1 MRAVLCQGAAEG
13 GEIRWTS
20 RGFFVEILFPP
31 NLNVNKELTEYL
43 PGDDILKSTRKPSM
57 NNGERSGL
65 IRFGVF
71 EVNTQTGEL
80 RKQGLKIKLRD
91 QPFQI
96 LALLLER
103 PGQVVTRDELQ
114 KKLWTADTFVDFDR
128 GMNKAVNQLREALG
142 DSADSPRFIE
152 TLPKR
157 GYRFV
162 APVDN
167 GQAAGALAT
176 PDLPAAAKPE
186 PLPPPRTATDTL
198 SRARLWLLAAAAV
211 LIVGGAAWYYARRL
225 PRAAERNTIILTE
238 FDNHTGD
245 TAFDYALKQALQI
258 DLQQS
263 PFLKILSD
271 QQVADT
277 LRQMGRSPDQA
288 LTQQVARELCVRA
301 GGKAVLGGSVARLGS
316 EYVLNLDA
324 VNCQTGEALG
334 QEQVRATAKEEL
346 LRGLDKAASS
356 LRGKLG
362 ESLNSIRLSDRPL
375 NDFISTSSLEAFQ
388 AYVNGQKMVQQKGR
402 PFGIP
407 FFRRAAELDPNF
419 AFAYLQLGFL
429 YGYLGEPRLA
439 AENVLKAYGLRDR
452 VSEAERFPIDAQY
465 YLKVTGQAERA
476 VSTCQVWIQTYP
488 RDGSAHDRAT
498 VAYMELGQHE
508 HALAESIRAYEKRG
522 DLAITLNQLARGYLF
537 LDRLQDA
544 RAIYQK
550 NFARNPDQ
558 LFWRQGIYLL
568 GFLDGD
574 TKLVEEQVAW
584 GLQTPGAEDQL
595 LAMHAGT
602 NAYFGHVEKSR
613 ELTRQAVE
621 FAQRGEFKER
631 AALLLAGEALRE
643 AWFGNSEAAAR
654 QARAALS
661 LVPGRDVR
669 SLAAL
674 ALARAGDAGQAR
686 IVADQL
692 DAEYPLGT
700 LIRGY
705 WLPTIRAE
713 IELRAGNS
721 SRAVELLRTVAPY
734 ELADTP
740 SPLIPVYVRADALLE
755 AGQGEAAAAEFR
767 KVIDHRGLVANSLQG
782 SLARLGLARSY
793 ARSGLADRARIE
805 YRAFL
810 ELWKTADADLLVLKQ
825 ARAEYQKVK

>member
-1 MRAVLCQGAAEG
+1 
-13 GEIRWTS
+13 
-20 RGFFVEILFPP
+20 
-31 NLNVNKELTEYL
+31 
-43 PGDDILKSTRKPSM
+43 M

-80 RKQGLKIKLRD
+80 RKHGLKIKLRD
-91 QPFQI
+91 QPFQV
-96 LALLLER
+96 LSLLLER

-167 GQAAGALAT
+167 GRFALAT
-176 PDLPAAAKPE
+176 PDLPAAPKSE
-186 PLPPPRTATDTL
+186 PVMPPTPAA
-198 SRARLWLLAAAAV
+198 SRHPHARLLLVAAAALLLV
-211 LIVGGAAWYYARRL
+211 AGAAAWFYARRP
-225 PRAAERNTIILTE
+225 PRVAERNTVILTE
-238 FDNHTGD
+238 FDNHTSD

-271 QQVADT
+271 QLVTDT

-288 LTQQVARELCVRA
+288 LTQQVAREVCVRA

-316 EYVLNLDA
+316 EYVLNLNA
-324 VNCQTGEALG
+324 VNCQTGEELG

-346 LRGLDKAASS
+346 LRGLDKAASN
-356 LRGKLG
+356 LRRKLG
-362 ESLNSIRLSDRPL
+362 ESLSSIRLSDRPL

-388 AYVNGQKMVQQKGR
+388 AYVNGQKMVQEKGR

-407 FFRRAAELDPNF
+407 FFRRAADLDPNF

-465 YLKVTGQAERA
+465 YLKVTGQPERA

-508 HALAESIRAYEKRG
+508 HALAESLRAYEKRG
-522 DLAITLNQLARGYLF
+522 DLAITVNQLARGYLF

-574 TKLVEEQVAW
+574 TRLMEAQVAW
-584 GLQTPGAEDQL
+584 ALQTPGTEDQI

-613 ELTRQAVE
+613 ELTRQAEE
-621 FAQRGEFKER
+621 FAQRGDFKER
-631 AALLLAGEALRE
+631 ASLLLASEALRE
-643 AWFGNSEAAAR
+643 AWFGNSEVAGR
-654 QARAALS
+654 QTRAALS

-674 ALARAGDAGQAR
+674 ALAHTGDEVQAR
-686 IVADQL
+686 KLADQL
-692 DAEYPLGT
+692 DAEFPLST
-700 LIRGY
+700 LIHGY
-705 WLPTIRAE
+705 WLPAIRAE
-713 IELRAGNS
+713 IELNAGNF
-721 SRAVELLRTVAPY
+721 SRALELLRTVGPY

-740 SPLIPVYVRADALLE
+740 SPLIPVYIRAEALLQ

-767 KVIDHRGLVANSLQG
+767 KFVAHRGLVANSFQG
-782 SLARLGLARSY
+782 SLARLGLARAY
-793 ARSGLADRARIE
+793 ARSGLTDKARIE
-805 YRAFL
+805 YRVFL
-810 ELWKTADADLLVLKQ
+810 ERWKNADADLPALKQ
-825 ARAEYQKVK
+825 ARVEYQKVK